1 VSNAPPQSPAEG
13 FATIIRW
20 LVQSVAAMSGGD
32 RLTYRVIGL
41 IADRIRVINQ
51 GFKRLVARLAAGT
64 YKPRHGF
71 HRSRPIDPKPRRP
84 NPLPEEFG
92 WLLTLVPD
100 AIGYRSQLEYL
111 FRDPAMAALMAA
123 APASMAR
130 VLRPLCW
137 MLRLPPPPILARPR
151 PRPRREPEPEPGAG
165 PAPEAGPAPPAAPAP
180 PLQPGSRRSPPP
192 GRPAPRASPVACAC
206 GPPRPA

>member
-1 VSNAPPQSPAEG
+1 VSIAPPQSPAEG

-51 GFKRLVARLAAGT
+51 GFKRLCARLAAGT

-71 HRSRPIDPKPRRP
+71 HRRSPIDPKPRRP

-92 WLLTLVPD
+92 WLLKLVPD

-137 MLRLPPPPILARPR
+137 MLRVTPPPILAL
-151 PRPRREPEPEPGAG
+151 PRRETSRAKAGRPKAAPKTAPPPSAQSRPQG
-165 PAPEAGPAPPAAPAP
+165 PAWMTHRTRWT
-180 PLQPGSRRSPPP
+180 LTRIRGSPRS
-192 GRPAPRASPVACAC
+192 A
-206 GPPRPA
+206 